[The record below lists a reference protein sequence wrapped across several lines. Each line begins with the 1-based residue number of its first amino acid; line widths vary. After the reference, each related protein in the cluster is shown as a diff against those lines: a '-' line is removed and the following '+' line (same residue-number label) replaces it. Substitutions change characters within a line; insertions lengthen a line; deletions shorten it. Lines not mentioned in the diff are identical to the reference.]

1 MNAPAVSI
9 RGLHKDYGHTRAVDG
24 LDLDIH
30 EGEIFALLG
39 PNGAGK
45 TTTVEILE
53 GYRKRTS
60 GEVSV
65 LGHDPHHAHRDWR
78 ERIGIVLQSS
88 ADETPLSAREY
99 VSHVGSF
106 YPNPRD
112 TSEVLEAVG
121 LTDLAN
127 QRAKTMSGGERRRL
141 DVALGIIGRPELLF
155 LDEPTTGFDPE
166 ARRAFWKLI
175 EGLKG
180 DGTTILLTTH
190 YLDEADYL
198 ADRVGV
204 IAKGK
209 LVALDTPRGLRAAK
223 EGAIVSWDEGGRR
236 REKSTRTPTAL
247 VKELTAK
254 LADAKGEVPG
264 LAIRRPSL
272 EDTYLDLVGHDSKE
286 MS

>member
-1 MNAPAVSI
+1 VSDSAVSI
-9 RGLHKDYGHTRAVDG
+9 RGLRKEYGHKPAVQN

-30 EGEIFALLG
+30 SGECFALLG

-53 GYRKRTS
+53 GYRKRSS

-99 VSHVGSF
+99 VAHVGSF

-112 TSEVLEAVG
+112 TGEVLAAVG
-121 LTDLAN
+121 LDELAD
-127 QRAKTMSGGERRRL
+127 RRSKTMSGGERRRL

-166 ARRAFWKLI
+166 ARRDFWKLI
-175 EGLKG
+175 DSLKG

-190 YLDEADYL
+190 YLEEADYL
-198 ADRVGV
+198 ADRVG
-204 IAKGK
+204 IISRGN
-209 LVALDTPRGLRAAK
+209 LVALDTPQALRSAK
-223 EGAIVSWDEGGRR
+223 GGAIVSWEEGGKKK
-236 REKSTRTPTAL
+236 EKTTTTPTAL
-247 VKELTAK
+247 VRDLTAK
-254 LADAKGEVPG
+254 LAGANGEVPG
-264 LAIRRPSL
+264 LSIRRPNL
-272 EDTYLDLVGHDSKE
+272 EDTYLDLVDNNNMDAS
-286 MS
+286 